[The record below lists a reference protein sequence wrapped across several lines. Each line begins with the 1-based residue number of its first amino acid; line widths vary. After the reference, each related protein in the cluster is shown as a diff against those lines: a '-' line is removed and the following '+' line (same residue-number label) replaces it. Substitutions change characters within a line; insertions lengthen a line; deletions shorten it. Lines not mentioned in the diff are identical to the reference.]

1 MQLPFAVIPY
11 PFTVTTALNERANR
25 PASHLAEFKAK
36 GMVWQ
41 STGNANLEL
50 KLDLGSA
57 KPINFLG
64 MLNANALPGTNWAVT
79 LSNNSDFSSP
89 LYTSGG
95 MSFINPSITREDG
108 LYHSHAELPATYTAR
123 YIAISLNGHTGDFQ
137 ASFLVIGQKL
147 QPANYYSPDFE
158 FGVEDQGSL
167 DWTRFGVA
175 EEESG
180 IIMRKL
186 ALTFSWMSQSD
197 METKFRP
204 FVEKLGKR
212 GMALWCFDPEATVY
226 RQAKTY
232 FGHMKEPAFATGA
245 SPKQTNY
252 EMKFEILSLI

>member
-11 PFTVTTALNERANR
+11 PFTVYTASNERANR
-25 PASHLAEFKAK
+25 PAAHLGEFKSK

-41 STGNANLEL
+41 SNGNLNLVVEV
-50 KLDLGSA
+50 DLGSA
-57 KPINFLG
+57 KPINFLAILG
-64 MLNANALPGTNWAVT
+64 ANALAGTVWSVVI
-79 LSNNSDFSSP
+79 SNNSDFSSP
-89 LYTSGG
+89 LYSSGG
-95 MSFINPSITREDG
+95 LPFINPSITREDG
-108 LYHSHAELPATYTAR
+108 TYHSHLEPPATYTGR
-123 YIAISLNGHTGDFQ
+123 YVRVSLGSHTGDFQ
-137 ASFLVIGQKL
+137 AAFLVIGQKL

-158 FGVEDQGSL
+158 FGVEDQGNL
-167 DWTRFGVA
+167 DWTRYGVA

-180 IIMRKL
+180 VIMRKL

-204 FVEKLGKR
+204 FVEKMGKR
-212 GMALWCFDPEATVY
+212 GMALWCFDPEATAY